1 MLRSLPP
8 LPAAFARFAISGG
21 GVALV
26 AVATYYLCAVPL
38 ALPPL
43 LANLIAYLT
52 QLVVGYQAHRIFSFR
67 QQRRDR
73 ASMIRYALMSV
84 GAFALNSLFVWAL
97 TDLAGLPRWT
107 PIVPMV
113 ALTPLVTFALAR
125 YWVFADRDG
134 PVLTLR

>member
-1 MLRSLPP
+1 MIRPLPP
-8 LPAAFARFAISGG
+8 LSAAFARFAISGG

-52 QLVVGYQAHRIFSFR
+52 QLVVGYQAHRLFSFR
-67 QQRRDR
+67 QQRRDA
-73 ASMIRYALMSV
+73 ASMVRYAIMSV
-84 GAFALNSLFVWAL
+84 GAFGLNSLWVWAL
-97 TDLAGLPRWT
+97 TDLAGLARWT

-113 ALTPLVTFALAR
+113 ALTPLITFALAR
-125 YWVFADRDG
+125 YWVFVDRDG
-134 PVLTLR
+134 TVLTLR